1 MFFISS
7 SLHLLSSYSHANK
20 CSQHHCAIFSQLFC
34 SLLLTNQATR
44 PHFYLLETFPNN
56 LRINFIMDLNKSI
69 NQRQKSY
76 LDPSLFPVLLWLRD
90 VQLLIA
96 SVFYQR
102 WGPTAVGGDLTVT
115 RDRLPVAG
123 GGGFCRCGPFFLLGI
138 VKD

>member
-96 SVFYQR
+96 SVFCKCDSSFARFQVSK
-102 WGPTAVGGDLTVT
+102 GPKMAVMRKLTEV
-115 RDRLPVAG
+115 
-123 GGGFCRCGPFFLLGI
+123 LLSKMQGI
-138 VKD
+138 HFKQNK